1 MAEIV
6 YRADYGRH
14 QISIDSIAP
23 TEKMGELSLST
34 TARSTWGGDHV
45 LSQAFVLLTEED
57 VVALRDALDSC
68 LMDIKER
75 KKRDRANG
83 KTIPEEVVSVQPKK
97 FRPRKRLTPN
107 KKG

>member
-1 MAEIV
+1 MAEII
-6 YRADYGRH
+6 YRSDYGRH
-14 QISIDSIAP
+14 QLSIDSTAP
-23 TEKMGELSLST
+23 AEKVGELSLST

-45 LSQAFVLLTEED
+45 LSQSFVLLTEED

-75 KKRDRANG
+75 KMRDRANG
-83 KTIPEEVVSVQPKK
+83 KNVPEESESAQPKK